1 MFAAYTQGNDTMQIA
16 FIGVGGIAQNYLGS
30 LDKLNRPVAAVCDI
44 NPKTAGRVAAD
55 LNCAAYTD
63 HRQMLERESPDVVF
77 VAIPPAAHDSQTID
91 AVQAGAHVFVAKPV
105 ALDLE
110 VAHRTREAVAKS
122 GCINQVGY
130 MARYSDITERAKELV
145 EERDLGLG
153 IGRFLTRMPP
163 SHPWWGKYAISAGQL
178 VEQSTHVFDWLR
190 YFLGEIEAVQAFG
203 HGGPDD
209 TIADF
214 EDSTSVNLRFASG
227 AAGSVVST
235 CSARVRDGF
244 MTELCGRDLY
254 LRLAMDTHLSGYI
267 DQEEIDY
274 HGEERGYFRQIELF
288 LTAVEAQ
295 NQGIVRSSYADAVN
309 SLAVT
314 LAANRSLETGN
325 VETVE

>member
-1 MFAAYTQGNDTMQIA
+1 MQIA
-16 FIGVGGIAQNYLGS
+16 FVGVGGIAQNYLSS
-30 LDKLNRPVAAVCDI
+30 LEKLNRPVAAVCDI
-44 NPKTAGRVAAD
+44 NPQTAARVAD
-55 LNCAAYTD
+55 ELNCTGYTD
-63 HRQMLERESPDVVF
+63 HREMLAIETLDIVF
-77 VAIPPAAHDSQTID
+77 VAIPPSAHDTQTID
-91 AVQAGAHVFVAKPV
+91 AVAAGAHVFVAKPV
-105 ALDLE
+105 AMDLG
-110 VAHRTREAVAKS
+110 VARRTQQAIASS

-130 MARYSDITERAKELV
+130 MARYSDITERTKELV
-145 EERDLGLG
+145 QGRDLGMG

-163 SHPWWGKYAISAGQL
+163 SHPWWGKAAVSAGQL

-203 HGGPDD
+203 HDGPDD

-227 AAGSVVST
+227 AVGSVVST

-267 DQEEIDY
+267 DQEEIDFL
-274 HGEERGYFRQIELF
+274 GEERGYFRQIECF
-288 LTAVEAQ
+288 LAAVEAQ
-295 NQGIVRSSYADAVN
+295 DQSLVRSSYADAVN

-314 LAANRSLETGN
+314 LAANRSLETGK